1 MNYKKAIYI
10 CLYVLLLEVIV
21 FTVIVAC
28 DCSGKQRQVQQIVE
42 SSKQP
47 TMVVSELTIDD
58 YEMPVYPWQELG
70 YTSIIDYHND
80 LLAMNEEAIGIADT
94 AIDLYSSVI
103 TDEQKERLYFLEEK
117 MTTTLTIPQYNSY
130 LEEFD
135 KIVVE
140 CDEKLAASKS
150 VYSGG
155 SSGSYI
161 SNGYGLT
168 RSGGVY
174 YFNGRRETWYSQ
186 RVLHGGGLN
195 IPGRYVAEDGTIR
208 DADGY
213 ICVAASDL
221 PYGSTI
227 ETSLGMGKVYD
238 TGCAAGTTDIYTD
251 W

>member
-1 MNYKKAIYI
+1 VNYKKAIYI
-10 CLYVLLLEVIV
+10 CLYILLIEVIT
-21 FTVIVAC
+21 FTIIVAC

-42 SSKQP
+42 SSKTP
-47 TMVVSELTIDD
+47 VMAVAASTLDD

-70 YTSIIDYHND
+70 YTSVIDYHND
-80 LLAMNEEAIGIADT
+80 LLAMNEESVGIAD
-94 AIDLYSSVI
+94 AAVDLYSSVI
-103 TDEQKERLYFLEEK
+103 TDEQKERLYFLEGK
-117 MTTTLTIPQYNSY
+117 MTTTLTIPQYNAY

-135 KIVVE
+135 EIIVE
-140 CDEKLAASKS
+140 CDERLAELRPSYNS
-150 VYSGG
+150 GSGG
-155 SSGSYI
+155 YYY

-168 RSGGVY
+168 KSGGVY
-174 YFNGRRETWYSQ
+174 YFNGRKETWYSQ
-186 RVLHGGGLN
+186 RVLPGGGLN

-221 PYGSTI
+221 PYGSTV

-238 TGCAAGTTDIYTD
+238 TGCAAGVTDIYTD